1 MLTVP
6 RDTPEAERLWRD
18 LVWEHLQADPT
29 WPRVRPT
36 LLRDLGLYGGGA
48 GVWADLDNTRAL
60 TENGVAVSILHTGDH
75 YDDDLDDRGIL
86 YYYPATK
93 RRGSHDQNEVQ
104 SVKNAMLLAMR
115 VFVVI
120 KVREF
125 REVRRAWVVD
135 FDDSSSQFLLEFSE
149 SPQRYSIEVDRPFEA
164 REFRR
169 RTSDLIV
176 RIERNPRFKFEVA
189 KRFGG
194 LCAVTDL
201 RVPQMLEAA
210 HVVPVS
216 KGGSDDPRNGI
227 LLSASHHRAFDR
239 QLWAIN
245 PSTLEIET
253 RPSGPTLEKMKFT
266 RRSVEHLAEMGCMPH
281 RDALEVNYELFRV
294 AAGL

>member
-1 MLTVP
+1 MLAVP
-6 RDTPEAERLWRD
+6 RDTPEAERMWRE
-18 LVWEHLQADPT
+18 LAWEQLRADPT
-29 WPRVRPT
+29 WPRVSPS
-36 LLRDLGLYGGGA
+36 LLRDLGVYGGGA
-48 GVWADLDNTRAL
+48 GVWADLDNTRAI

-86 YYYPATK
+86 YYYPATR

-104 SVKNAMLLAMR
+104 SVKNAMFLAMP

-120 KVREF
+120 KVGDL
-125 REVRRAWVVD
+125 REVRRAWVMD
-135 FDDSSSQFLLEFSE
+135 FDDSSSQFLFGFSE
-149 SPQRYSIEVDRPFEA
+149 SPQRYTIEVDRPFEA
-164 REFRR
+164 RESRR
-169 RTSDLIV
+169 RTPDLVV

-189 KRFGG
+189 KRFRGM
-194 LCAVTDL
+194 CAVSDL
-201 RVPQMLEAA
+201 GVPKMLEAA

-245 PSTLEIET
+245 PSTLAIET
-253 RPSGPTLEKMKFT
+253 RPSGPSLDKMKFS
-266 RRSVEHLAEMGCMPH
+266 RRSVEHLADLKCLPH
-281 RDALEVNYELFRV
+281 RDALEVNYELFRE

>member
-1 MLTVP
+1 M
-6 RDTPEAERLWRD
+6 
-18 LVWEHLQADPT
+18 
-29 WPRVRPT
+29 
-36 LLRDLGLYGGGA
+36 
-48 GVWADLDNTRAL
+48 WADLDNTRVL

-86 YYYPATK
+86 YYYPATR

-104 SVKNAMLLAMR
+104 SVKNAILFSMP

-120 KVREF
+120 KIGDF

-135 FDDSSSQFLLEFSE
+135 FDDSSSQFLFEFTE
-149 SPQRYSIEVDRPFEA
+149 SWQRHAIEVDRPFEA
-164 REFRR
+164 RESRR
-169 RTSDLIV
+169 RTPDLVV

-194 LCAVTDL
+194 LCAVSDL
-201 RVPQMLEAA
+201 AVPKMLEAA

-245 PSTLEIET
+245 PSTLQIET

-266 RRSVEHLAEMGCMPH
+266 RQSVEHLAEMRCLPH
-281 RDALEVNYELFRV
+281 QDALEVNYELFRE

>member
-1 MLTVP
+1 MIDVP
-6 RDTPEAERLWRD
+6 RGSPEAERLWRE
-18 LVWEHLQADPT
+18 LVWEHLQADPS
-29 WPRVRPT
+29 WPRISPA
-36 LLRDLGLYGGGA
+36 LLRELGVYGGGA
-48 GVWADLDNTRAL
+48 GVWADLDSTRRL
-60 TENGVAVSILHTGDH
+60 IENGVAVSILHTGHH

-104 SVKNAMLLAMR
+104 SVKNAMLLAMP

-120 KVREF
+120 KIGGL
-125 REVRRAWVVD
+125 REVRRAWVMD
-135 FDDSSSQFLLEFSE
+135 FDDLSSQFLFEFAE
-149 SPQRYSIEVDRPFEA
+149 WPQQCAIEFDRPFEA

-169 RTSDLIV
+169 RTPDVVV

-194 LCAVTDL
+194 TCAVSDL
-201 RVPQMLEAA
+201 GVPKMLEAA

-239 QLWAIN
+239 QLWSIN
-245 PSTLEIET
+245 PATLAIET
-253 RPSGPTLEKMKFT
+253 KPGGPSLEKMKFT
-266 RRSVEHLAEMGCMPH
+266 RTSVSHLDESGSLPH
-281 RDALEVNYELFRV
+281 RDALEVNYELFRQ
-294 AAGL
+294 ASGL